1 MSASIS
7 NQDKELLIRLAL
19 AEARGEGVV
28 GQALVI
34 RSVLNRQKIIQE
46 GTSGPNVFLTNGDS
60 SIRSI
65 INAPGQYQP
74 VRDNRNSINQTFS
87 NDLLLNG
94 GKAYQLALN
103 PSELQRQVELDGIS
117 SANARNLVLAP
128 SFDSLGG
135 QGRTGAVNY
144 RNQTFVENVNNFGVS
159 GDSIFA
165 ESSSP
170 LEPEIATQNP
180 VGEGPVP
187 IQVITFEEAQ
197 SGIGTNSS
205 VGIGTTSLSN
215 ARETTKGMN
224 LEDSPFNEKFIN
236 SVSFA
241 EAIKIYEKIRPLPD
255 PCGDSELSQIN
266 SALSN
271 FFNTVK
277 GLKAYADLY
286 INGAINKL
294 KNLTSLIRST
304 AQIIGGILKTLINRL
319 RDFLISQIYGKI
331 REIIDTILPVVAKSI
346 KNSIIQIIVDN
357 IFCAFKDIINGLVNL
372 ITDFLFELVGKIVN
386 VPFCAAQQF
395 TNALVNNIAAV
406 IDGAIGPLLDE
417 IDDVLGGIVQVS
429 GSVFEALDYI
439 LGFES
444 FLCAKPNCPEI
455 KEFKASPWG
464 GPTQS
469 QIDQFQNFANVPTAE
484 GVIGSVDDYISNI
497 EIFGQKIGDAG
508 FVDSLGVTDCDPS
521 VFECGPPSVEIFGGG
536 GIGAAAETI
545 LDQTGRIIGVNITN
559 RGSGYKTPPFVAF
572 VDSCENTFTTGYAVI
587 SESNSSNNAVV
598 SDTGGISES
607 NSSNNAVISD
617 TGGISESNSS
627 NNAVI
632 SDTGG
637 TSNTSFGSGFS
648 GSRASDGEVIEIVL
662 TSNTW
667 ARSKDGSTEFDRIPV
682 ETIDSSSDFVVCL
695 DGFRILNSG
704 TGYSV
709 NDSISITPDIPNLQ
723 ANVRISDTGQILE
736 IKLTDT
742 ICGISGY
749 PEIQINSPTGEG
761 FVIEPKLSFIPIP
774 ESPDV
779 VDGIDIVEIDSSIS
793 KPIPTNQE
801 LVTLRGK
808 VVRIVDCVS

>member
-65 INAPGQYQP
+65 INASGQYQP

-170 LEPEIATQNP
+170 PEPEILTQNP
-180 VGEGPVP
+180 VGKGPVP
-187 IQVITFEEAQ
+187 LQVITFEEAQ
-197 SGIGTNSS
+197 SGIGTNPS

-224 LEDSPFNEKFIN
+224 LEDSPPNEKFIN

-598 SDTGGISES
+598 SDTGG
-607 NSSNNAVISD
+607 
-617 TGGISESNSS
+617 
-627 NNAVI
+627 
-632 SDTGG
+632 

>member
-87 NDLLLNG
+87 NDSLLNG

-170 LEPEIATQNP
+170 PEPEILTQNP

-197 SGIGTNSS
+197 SGIGTNPS
-205 VGIGTTSLSN
+205 VGIGTTSPTN

-224 LEDSPFNEKFIN
+224 LEDSPFNEKFIY

-241 EAIKIYEKIRPLPD
+241 EAIEIYEKIRPLPD

-266 SALSN
+266 IALSN
-271 FFNTVK
+271 FFNAVK
-277 GLKAYADLY
+277 GFKAYADLY

-294 KNLTSLIRST
+294 QNLTSLIRST
-304 AQIIGGILKTLINRL
+304 AQIIGGVLKTLINRL
-319 RDFLISQIYGKI
+319 RDFLISQIYEKI
-331 REIIDTILPVVAKSI
+331 QEIIDTVLPAVAKSI
-346 KNSIIQIIVDN
+346 KNTVIQLIVDN
-357 IFCAFKDIINGLVNL
+357 IFCAFKDIIKGLVNL
-372 ITDFLFELVGKIVN
+372 ATDFLFELVGKIVN

-406 IDGAIGPLLDE
+406 IDGAVGPLLDE
-417 IDDVLGGIVQVS
+417 INDVLGGIIQVS
-429 GSVFEALDYI
+429 GSVFQALDFI

-484 GVIGSVDDYISNI
+484 GVIGTVDDYISNI

-559 RGSGYKTPPFVAF
+559 RGSGYTTPPFVAF

-598 SDTGGISES
+598 SDTGGT
-607 NSSNNAVISD
+607 NNAV
-617 TGGISESNSS
+617 
-627 NNAVI
+627 V

-637 TSNTSFGSGFS
+637 TNNASFGSGFT
-648 GSRASDGEVIEIVL
+648 GGRASDGEVIEIVL

-667 ARSKDGSTEFDRIPV
+667 ARPKDGSTEFNRIPV

-695 DGFRILNSG
+695 DGFRISNSG

-736 IKLTDT
+736 IQLTDT

-774 ESPDV
+774 EFPDV

-801 LVTLRGK
+801 LATLRGK

>member
-7 NQDKELLIRLAL
+7 NQDKELLIRLSL

-170 LEPEIATQNP
+170 PEPEILTQNP
-180 VGEGPVP
+180 VGKGPVP
-187 IQVITFEEAQ
+187 LQVITFEEAQ
-197 SGIGTNSS
+197 SGIGTNPS

-224 LEDSPFNEKFIN
+224 LEDSPLNEKFIN

-331 REIIDTILPVVAKSI
+331 QEIIDTILPVVAKSI

-406 IDGAIGPLLDE
+406 IDGAVGPLLDQ
-417 IDDVLGGIVQVS
+417 INDVLGGIAKVS
-429 GSVFEALDYI
+429 GSVFEALDFI

-469 QIDQFQNFANVPTAE
+469 QIDAFQNFANVPTAE
-484 GVIGSVDDYISNI
+484 GVIGTVDDYISNI

-521 VFECGPPSVEIFGGG
+521 VFECGPPNVEIFGGG
-536 GIGAAAETI
+536 GIGAVAETI

-572 VDSCENTFTTGYAVI
+572 VDRCENTFTTGYAVI

-598 SDTGGISES
+598 SDTGGTSES
-607 NSSNNAVISD
+607 NSSNNAV
-617 TGGISESNSS
+617 
-627 NNAVI
+627 V

-637 TSNTSFGSGFS
+637 TNNASFGSGFT
-648 GSRASDGEVIEIVL
+648 GGRASDGEVIEIVL

-667 ARSKDGSTEFDRIPV
+667 ARPKDGSTEFNRVPV
-682 ETIDSSSDFVVCL
+682 ENIDSSSDFVVCL
-695 DGFRILNSG
+695 DGFRISNSG

-723 ANVRISDTGQILE
+723 ASVSISDTGQILE
-736 IKLTDT
+736 IQLTDT

-801 LVTLRGK
+801 LATLRGK

>member
-7 NQDKELLIRLAL
+7 NQDKELLIRLSL

-46 GTSGPNVFLTNGDS
+46 GTSGPNVFLTSGDS

-74 VRDNRNSINQTFS
+74 VRDIRNSINQTFS

-94 GKAYQLALN
+94 EKAYQLALN
-103 PSELQRQVELDGIS
+103 PSELQQQVELDGIS

-170 LEPEIATQNP
+170 PEPEIPTQNT

-197 SGIGTNSS
+197 SGVGTNPS
-205 VGIGTTSLSN
+205 VGIGTTLPLSN

-241 EAIKIYEKIRPLPD
+241 EAIKLYEKIRPLPD

-277 GLKAYADLY
+277 GLQAYADLY

-294 KNLTSLIRST
+294 ENLTSLIRST

-331 REIIDTILPVVAKSI
+331 QEIIDTVLPVVAKSV

-406 IDGAIGPLLDE
+406 IDGAVGPLLDE
-417 IDDVLGGIVQVS
+417 INDVLGGIIQVS
-429 GSVFEALDYI
+429 GSVFQALDFI

-464 GPTQS
+464 GPTKS

-484 GVIGSVDDYISNI
+484 GVIGTVDDYISNI

-598 SDTGGISES
+598 SDTGGTS
-607 NSSNNAVISD
+607 NTSSSNNAV
-617 TGGISESNSS
+617 
-627 NNAVI
+627 V

-637 TSNTSFGSGFS
+637 TNNSSFGSGFT

-667 ARSKDGSTEFDRIPV
+667 ARPKDGSTEFNRIPV

-695 DGFRILNSG
+695 DGFRISNSG

-736 IKLTDT
+736 IQLTDT

-779 VDGIDIVEIDSSIS
+779 VDGIDIVEIDSIIS

-801 LVTLRGK
+801 LATLRGK

>member
-7 NQDKELLIRLAL
+7 NQDKELLIRLSL

-74 VRDNRNSINQTFS
+74 VRDIRNSINQTFS

-94 GKAYQLALN
+94 EKAYQLALN
-103 PSELQRQVELDGIS
+103 PSELQQQVELDGIS

-170 LEPEIATQNP
+170 PEPEILTQNT

-197 SGIGTNSS
+197 SGVGTNPS
-205 VGIGTTSLSN
+205 VGIGTTLPLSN

-224 LEDSPFNEKFIN
+224 LEDSPYNEKFIN

-241 EAIKIYEKIRPLPD
+241 EATKIYEKIRPLPD

-277 GLKAYADLY
+277 GLQAYADLY

-294 KNLTSLIRST
+294 ENLTSLIRST

-331 REIIDTILPVVAKSI
+331 QEIIDTVLPVVAKSV

-406 IDGAIGPLLDE
+406 IDGAVGPLLDE
-417 IDDVLGGIVQVS
+417 INDVLGGIIQVS
-429 GSVFEALDYI
+429 GSVFQALDFI

-464 GPTQS
+464 GPTKS

-508 FVDSLGVTDCDPS
+508 FVDSLGATNCDPS

-598 SDTGGISES
+598 SDTGGTS
-607 NSSNNAVISD
+607 NTSSSNNAV
-617 TGGISESNSS
+617 
-627 NNAVI
+627 V

-637 TSNTSFGSGFS
+637 TSNTSFGSGFT

-667 ARSKDGSTEFDRIPV
+667 ARPKDGSTEFNRIPV

-695 DGFRILNSG
+695 DGFRISNSG

-736 IKLTDT
+736 IQLTDT

-779 VDGIDIVEIDSSIS
+779 VDGIDVVEIDSSIS

-801 LVTLRGK
+801 LATLRGK

>member
-7 NQDKELLIRLAL
+7 NQDKELLIRLSL

-46 GTSGPNVFLTNGDS
+46 GTSGPNVFLTSGDS

-74 VRDNRNSINQTFS
+74 VRDIRNSINQTFS

-94 GKAYQLALN
+94 EKAYQLALN
-103 PSELQRQVELDGIS
+103 PSELQQQVELDGIS

-170 LEPEIATQNP
+170 PEPEIPTQNT

-197 SGIGTNSS
+197 SGVGTNPS
-205 VGIGTTSLSN
+205 VGIGTTLPLSN

-241 EAIKIYEKIRPLPD
+241 EAIKLYEKIRPLPD

-277 GLKAYADLY
+277 GLQAYADLY

-294 KNLTSLIRST
+294 ENLTSLIRST

-331 REIIDTILPVVAKSI
+331 QEIIDTVLPVVAKSV

-406 IDGAIGPLLDE
+406 IDGAVGPLLDE
-417 IDDVLGGIVQVS
+417 INDVLGGIIQVS
-429 GSVFEALDYI
+429 GSVFQALDFI

-464 GPTQS
+464 GPTKS

-484 GVIGSVDDYISNI
+484 GVIGTVDDYISNI

-598 SDTGGISES
+598 SDTGGTS
-607 NSSNNAVISD
+607 NTSSSNNAV
-617 TGGISESNSS
+617 
-627 NNAVI
+627 V

-637 TSNTSFGSGFS
+637 TSNTSFGSGFT

-667 ARSKDGSTEFDRIPV
+667 ARPKDGSTEFNRIPV

-695 DGFRILNSG
+695 DGFRISNSG

-736 IKLTDT
+736 IQLTDT

-779 VDGIDIVEIDSSIS
+779 VDGIDIVEIDSIIS

-801 LVTLRGK
+801 LATLRGK

>member
-1 MSASIS
+1 
-7 NQDKELLIRLAL
+7 
-19 AEARGEGVV
+19 
-28 GQALVI
+28 
-34 RSVLNRQKIIQE
+34 
-46 GTSGPNVFLTNGDS
+46 
-60 SIRSI
+60 
-65 INAPGQYQP
+65 
-74 VRDNRNSINQTFS
+74 
-87 NDLLLNG
+87 
-94 GKAYQLALN
+94 
-103 PSELQRQVELDGIS
+103 
-117 SANARNLVLAP
+117 
-128 SFDSLGG
+128 
-135 QGRTGAVNY
+135 
-144 RNQTFVENVNNFGVS
+144 
-159 GDSIFA
+159 
-165 ESSSP
+165 
-170 LEPEIATQNP
+170 
-180 VGEGPVP
+180 
-187 IQVITFEEAQ
+187 
-197 SGIGTNSS
+197 
-205 VGIGTTSLSN
+205 
-215 ARETTKGMN
+215 MN

-241 EAIKIYEKIRPLPD
+241 EAIKIFGKKRPLPD

-271 FFNTVK
+271 FFNAVK
-277 GLKAYADLY
+277 GLQAYADLY

-294 KNLTSLIRST
+294 ENLTSLIRST
-304 AQIIGGILKTLINRL
+304 AQIIAGILKTLINRL

-331 REIIDTILPVVAKSI
+331 QEIIDTILPVVAKSV
-346 KNSIIQIIVDN
+346 KNTIIQIIVDN

-406 IDGAIGPLLDE
+406 IDGAVGPLLDE
-417 IDDVLGGIVQVS
+417 INDVLGGIIQVS
-429 GSVFEALDYI
+429 GSVFQALDFI

-464 GPTQS
+464 GPSQS

-484 GVIGSVDDYISNI
+484 GVIGTVDDYISNI

-559 RGSGYKTPPFVAF
+559 RGSGYTTPPFVAF

-598 SDTGGISES
+598 SDTGGT
-607 NSSNNAVISD
+607 NNA
-617 TGGISESNSS
+617 
-627 NNAVI
+627 
-632 SDTGG
+632 
-637 TSNTSFGSGFS
+637 SFGSGFT
-648 GSRASDGEVIEIVL
+648 GGRASDGEVIEIVL

-667 ARSKDGSTEFDRIPV
+667 ARPKDGSTEFNRIPV

-695 DGFRILNSG
+695 DGFRISNSG

-736 IKLTDT
+736 IQLTDT

-774 ESPDV
+774 EFPDV

-801 LVTLRGK
+801 LATLRGK